1 MFLFLLVHIDA
12 SVPGYK
18 RFMPITGYN
27 LGYNYGFTEGY
38 NNLYG
43 SLHNTE
49 YNKLYENAL
58 KLGYNAG
65 YNPYNNPIEDTEQG
79 TQFQTVFRAVPAVPA
94 AEENSFLLPEPI
106 FGVEQDIVKPIV
118 SDYTKAAADVLAV
131 GDHHGDVPHVGGDVG
146 DVSEQYHAQD
156 EYGNHEYGYSNL
168 NSAKH
173 EVGVAGGGV
182 RGSYSWRDDAGYH
195 TVHYVA
201 DKDGYRI
208 VKRR

>member
-1 MFLFLLVHIDA
+1 MLKFKILLFQILALLLSLVNSDA
-12 SVPGYK
+12 SIIGYE
-18 RFMPITGYN
+18 RYMPTTGYN
-27 LGYNYGFTEGY
+27 LGYNYRFTEGN

-43 SLHNTE
+43 SIHHTG
-49 YNKLYENAL
+49 YSKLYDSMP

-65 YNPYNNPIEDTEQG
+65 YNPYNKQIQKTERG
-79 TQFQTVFRAVPAVPA
+79 TQLQPVFRAVPAVPVA
-94 AEENSFLLPEPI
+94 KEKTSVIPEPI
-106 FGVEQDIVKPIV
+106 FAVEQIIP
-118 SDYTKAAADVLAV
+118 DYTKPT
-131 GDHHGDVPHVGGDVG
+131 GDVPHASDI
-146 DVSEQYHAQD
+146 SEQYHAQD

>member
-1 MFLFLLVHIDA
+1 MMLKFKILLFQILALFLSLVHTDA
-12 SVPGYK
+12 SILGYE
-18 RFMPITGYN
+18 RFMPMTGYN
-27 LGYNYGFTEGY
+27 LGNNYGFTERY

-43 SLHNTE
+43 SLHHTG
-49 YNKLYENAL
+49 YSKLYDSIP
-58 KLGYNAG
+58 KLGYNAE
-65 YNPYNNPIEDTEQG
+65 YRPYNKQIQNTEQG
-79 TQFQTVFRAVPAVPA
+79 TQFQPGFRPVPAVPVA
-94 AEENSFLLPEPI
+94 KEKTSVIPEPI
-106 FGVEQDIVKPIV
+106 FAVEQIIP
-118 SDYTKAAADVLAV
+118 DYTKPAGV
-131 GDHHGDVPHVGGDVG
+131 VPHDVG

-156 EYGNHEYGYSNL
+156 EYGSHEYGYSNL